1 MLMDVIKLNI
11 DFLCMF
17 ITVVELASISKAAE
31 ELNIS
36 QSALS
41 QRIKV
46 LEKQYGASLLE
57 RSYKGVIPTT
67 VGHIVY
73 QHSKNIR
80 ATHEQLLEAIVKS
93 KMGYQSI
100 HILATPTIYS
110 CVLPC
115 ALYDIKTNY
124 PSYDLKVET
133 LPSKPLEDKISQG
146 IADIGFIAGKPKNK
160 QLNAKKIFSDKILFM
175 ASSTKKLPKK
185 ILLKELYHQPLIMLS
200 KEQKTR
206 QILDRHLEKNNI
218 NTDDLHILYTLDS
231 IESIKLS
238 VLNGYGLAF
247 LPYMAI
253 KKELYYKQLQIIEI
267 SDFNLENHYYSIQ
280 KQTSKDFEIAKIL
293 RYIEK
298 NIIDIIC

>member
-1 MLMDVIKLNI
+1 MDVIKLNI
-11 DFLCMF
+11 DFLSMF

-46 LEKQYGASLLE
+46 LEKHYEASLLE
-57 RSYKGVIPTT
+57 RSYKGVIPTKI
-67 VGHIVY
+67 GHIVY
-73 QHSKNIR
+73 QYSKNIKSS
-80 ATHEQLLEAIVKS
+80 HDQLLDEIIKD
-93 KMGYQSI
+93 KIGYQSV

-124 PSYDLKVET
+124 PSYALKVET
-133 LPSKPLEDKISQG
+133 LSSKPLEDKISQG
-146 IADIGFIAGKPKNK
+146 IAHIGFIAGKPRNK
-160 QLNAKKIFSDKILFM
+160 QLIAKKIFSDKIFLV
-175 ASSTKKLPKK
+175 ANTTTKLPKK
-185 ILLKELYHQPLIMLS
+185 ISMQELHLQPLLMLS

-206 QILDRHLEKNNI
+206 QILDNYLEKKGIDTKN
-218 NTDDLHILYTLDS
+218 LQILYTLDS

-247 LPYMAI
+247 LPYMTI
-253 KKELYYKQLQIIEI
+253 KKELYNKQLQTIEL

-280 KQTSKDFEIAKIL
+280 KQTSKDFEIANIL
-293 RYIEK
+293 KYIEK